1 MKPLPATRSP
11 DMSKV
16 YKLRSEEV
24 EMIRETLMSFVVEKK
39 VMMKESDLIHALIR
53 YKLEELKSDD
63 VLRYR
68 ESILGKDD

>member
-1 MKPLPATRSP
+1 
-11 DMSKV
+11 MSKV

-24 EMIRETLMSFVVEKK
+24 EMIREALMSFVVEKK

-53 YKLEELKSDD
+53 YKLEELTGDD